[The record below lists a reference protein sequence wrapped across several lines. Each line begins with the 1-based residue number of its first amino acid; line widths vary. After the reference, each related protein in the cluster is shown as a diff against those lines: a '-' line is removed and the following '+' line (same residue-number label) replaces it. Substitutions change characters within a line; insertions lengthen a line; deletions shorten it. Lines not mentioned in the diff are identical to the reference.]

1 MQGITFGIPQV
12 LRKTLFGMVVYFTGC
27 LWNTVPGM
35 VYDMPFGLYEAFG
48 ICVVQPFGVP
58 EVLGFLGVDTR
69 CFSEF
74 WCQLFQVVF
83 WVQEVDFKS

>member
-35 VYDMPFGLYEAFG
+35 VDLYIYDMPFGLYEAFG
-48 ICVVQPFGVP
+48 ICVV
-58 EVLGFLGVDTR
+58 
-69 CFSEF
+69 
-74 WCQLFQVVF
+74 
-83 WVQEVDFKS
+83 

>member
-35 VYDMPFGLYEAFG
+35 VDLYMT
-48 ICVVQPFGVP
+48 CHLVYMRP
-58 EVLGFLGVDTR
+58 L
-69 CFSEF
+69 EF
-74 WCQLFQVVF
+74 VWYSHLMYQR
-83 WVQEVDFKS
+83 S